1 MTESVIKGR
10 EDRAAI
16 DKGLRPGFKP
26 ESGEG
31 QTPITLSLKGEV
43 MSPDHNETVKHCGVK
58 TGWEISEIDSHKLA
72 KILLRYH
79 KKKEDLI
86 SLLQEIQE
94 EFGYLPRNV
103 LHALSQEI
111 HVPEHEIFGV
121 ATFYSQFTFNQPGR
135 HKVRICLG
143 TACHVRGAA
152 GILEELQR
160 DIKIEP
166 GSTSKDGEFS
176 LETVMCLG
184 ACALGPIV
192 VLDDEYH
199 GQMTPLKVQRLIKDT
214 QKGVGT

>member
-1 MTESVIKGR
+1 MIP
-10 EDRAAI
+10 DR
-16 DKGLRPGFKP
+16 D
-26 ESGEG
+26 
-31 QTPITLSLKGEV
+31 
-43 MSPDHNETVKHCGVK
+43 ETARRCGVK
-58 TGWEISEIDSHKLA
+58 PGWELSEAESHKLA
-72 KILLRYH
+72 KILLKYH

-86 SLLQEIQE
+86 SLLQDIQE

-103 LHALSQEI
+103 LHALSKEI

-135 HKVRICLG
+135 HKVRVCLG
-143 TACHVRGAA
+143 TACHVRGAV

-160 DIKIEP
+160 TINIKP

-192 VLDDEYH
+192 VMDDEYH
-199 GQMTPLKVQRLIKDT
+199 GQMTPLKVQKLVRET
-214 QKGVGT
+214 RKGAGI

>member
-1 MTESVIKGR
+1 MI
-10 EDRAAI
+10 
-16 DKGLRPGFKP
+16 
-26 ESGEG
+26 
-31 QTPITLSLKGEV
+31 
-43 MSPDHNETVKHCGVK
+43 PDQNETVKQCGIK
-58 TGWEISEIDSHKLA
+58 TGWEISETESHKLA
-72 KILLRYH
+72 KILLKYH

-94 EFGYLPRNV
+94 EFGYLPRIV
-103 LHALSQEI
+103 LHALSKEI

-135 HKVRICLG
+135 HKIRICQG

-160 DIKIEP
+160 DIKIKP

-192 VLDDEYH
+192 VLDEEYH
-199 GQMTPLKVQRLIKDT
+199 GQMTPLKVQKLIRDVH
-214 QKGVGT
+214 KGAGT